1 METHAH
7 RHLKVLAIRSLLRG
21 GCAAA
26 AAEVRCPIARH
37 RVDVA
42 GYVDALAKRSN
53 HPGPNEAVGLMVLEP
68 GEARFERGVCARSVI
83 IECKQSRAD
92 FLSDSRDA
100 DELIAERERLIRVRK
115 MLEEQIVKVC
125 EPHLRRSGTRLFA
138 DLEEWDFSLS
148 RVGSY
153 RAVLRDLRKID
164 QRLHGESKFWKLAH
178 YRLADWLYLAAPRG
192 TIQPRELPTGWGLLE
207 IERDV
212 LETTESGEIDD
223 ASGSGVLRVRV
234 AAPLLSGNPD
244 HRSRLLRNIAVALS
258 RSAQIEAMRP
268 MFRLPVQM
276 FNAAT

>member
-21 GCAAA
+21 GCSAA

-42 GYVDALAKRSN
+42 GYLDPLPKRSAIL
-53 HPGPNEAVGLMVLEP
+53 GSAEIAGVRVLEP
-68 GEARFERGVCARSVI
+68 GEARFDRGSGARSVI

-100 DELIAERERLIRVRK
+100 DELIAERDRLLRVRQ
-115 MLEEQIVKVC
+115 MLEEQIVKAC
-125 EPHLRRSGTRLFA
+125 EPHLRRSGTKLFA

-153 RAVLRDLRKID
+153 RAVLRDLRKIE

-207 IERDV
+207 IERDA
-212 LETTESGEIDD
+212 LEATEAGELDD
-223 ASGSGVLRVRV
+223 NLTGGVLRVRV

-244 HRSRLLRNIAVALS
+244 HRSRLLRNIAVALT
-258 RSAQIEAMRP
+258 RSAQIEALRP
-268 MFRLPVQM
+268 MFRVPVQM
-276 FNAAT
+276 FDAAK